1 MFVFQTL
8 GRSHGK
14 GAILLKSL
22 YLHYFL
28 GELHGVSLRLASR
41 RDGHGCPCGTRTTH
55 VSFHSIAV
63 EIHPW

>member
-41 RDGHGCPCGTRTTH
+41 RDGH
-55 VSFHSIAV
+55 AV
-63 EIHPW
+63 PVARARLMSRFIPLL

>member
-14 GAILLKSL
+14 GAILLRSL

-28 GELHGVSLRLASR
+28 GELRGVSQAGCSR
-41 RDGHGCPCGTRTTH
+41 CPRGTRTTH
-55 VSFHSIAV
+55 VLFHSIAV
-63 EIHPW
+63 EIHQW